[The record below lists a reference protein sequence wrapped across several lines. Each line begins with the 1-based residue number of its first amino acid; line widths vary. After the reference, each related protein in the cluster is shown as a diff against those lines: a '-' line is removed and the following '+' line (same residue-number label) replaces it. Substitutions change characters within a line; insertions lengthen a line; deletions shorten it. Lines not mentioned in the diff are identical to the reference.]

1 MKILLTAIAAVVA
14 LTASGWSSA
23 DPLNLNIPELC
34 SDAEFVDDPENRIYR
49 GQYKYKKIT
58 LDTALVVTPTTSD
71 DGIVVFYIWGEQPEW
86 DIDEAGCVRSTGTE
100 KGNRMTV
107 RFSEDKARVTYKF
120 SDDKVSVKYKT
131 EQEWIVKGT
140 LSLTDM

>member
-1 MKILLTAIAAVVA
+1 MKILLTAIAAVIA

-23 DPLNLNIPELC
+23 DPLNIPELC

-49 GQYKYKKIT
+49 GQYKYKKTT

-86 DIDEAGCVRSTGTE
+86 DIDEAGCVRSIGTE

-107 RFSEDKARVTYKF
+107 RLRDGKVRVTYKF
-120 SDDKVSVKYKT
+120 SGDKVSVKYKS
-131 EQEWIVKGT
+131 EQGWITKGK